1 MQKEYKRNWHLF
13 TEPNKEKINK
23 AKSQALYE
31 IMIFDLKEK
40 FPCTVNSIDF
50 VEISEASGYVKVIIS
65 E

>member
-1 MQKEYKRNWHLF
+1 MEKEYKRNWHLF
-13 TEPNKEKINK
+13 VEPSKKEIRDAQSK
-23 AKSQALYE
+23 ALYE
-31 IMIFDLKEK
+31 IMIFELRGK